1 MDSVLAEF
9 RRANIQ
15 APHARRRPCCFT
27 PAVRIHNKKLS
38 FDLNRAFTES
48 KKASGPRAINLYRA
62 FTESK
67 NGFGLSNETIAF
79 DIKDLARLY
88 GPQRR
93 AKP

>member
-1 MDSVLAEF
+1 ML
-9 RRANIQ
+9 RM
-15 APHARRRPCCFT
+15 HAGQRRPD
-27 PAVRIHNKKLS
+27 ANRIENWFRPQILS

-62 FTESK
+62 FTESE

-93 AKP
+93 SKP